1 MIGENLA
8 KWRIAMREISGKQ
21 RRMAASDGSRG
32 DAVAEPIIRKTEV
45 IEERTDSFNYRQFN
59 ASFME
64 LAIHIGFIGL
74 LVSWTFVLV
83 HPFIPII
90 VWSVV
95 LTVALYPVFD
105 WLAAILGGR
114 RGLAAALITVL
125 GLLVVIGPVTWLGL
139 GLIDGLRALIER
151 LDSGKLSIP
160 PPSETVR
167 NWPLIGPQF
176 YDFWTLAST
185 NVKSALTYLL
195 PQLKPVGDILLNAAS
210 NAGAWTLQF
219 LTSVIIAG
227 FLFPPGPL
235 LVSATKTLALKIDST
250 HGERFVKLS
259 GATIRAVSRGVI
271 GMSLLQAV
279 VAGIGMSLAGVPGA
293 SFLTLAVLVLGIIQI
308 GPSPIVAPL
317 LVWTWTTMTIGPALA
332 FSACMAMLIVIDS
345 FLKPFV
351 LARGLTTPMLVTLVG
366 VIGGILAHGIGGLFV
381 GPVVL
386 AVAWD
391 LLKAW
396 IRDGKASVGAL
407 SS

>member
-1 MIGENLA
+1 M
-8 KWRIAMREISGKQ
+8 
-21 RRMAASDGSRG
+21 
-32 DAVAEPIIRKTEV
+32 TE
-45 IEERTDSFNYRQFN
+45 EHTDSFNYRQLN
-59 ASFME
+59 ATFIE
-64 LAIHIGFIGL
+64 LAIHLGFIGL
-74 LVSWTFVLV
+74 LVAWTFVLV

-105 WLAAILGGR
+105 WTAAVLGGR
-114 RGLAAALITVL
+114 RALAAALVTIL

-139 GLIDGLRALIER
+139 GLIDGLKTLIEQ

-160 PPSETVR
+160 PPSENVR
-167 NWPLIGPQF
+167 DWPLVGPQF

-185 NVKSALTYLL
+185 NVRSALTYLL
-195 PQLKPVGDILLNAAS
+195 PQLKPLGDVLLNAAS
-210 NAGAWTLQF
+210 NAGTWTLQF
-219 LTSVIIAG
+219 LVSVIIAG
-227 FLFPPGPL
+227 FLFRPGPL
-235 LVSATKTLALKIDST
+235 LVTATKTLALRIDST

-271 GMSLLQAV
+271 GISLLQAV
-279 VAGIGMSLAGVPGA
+279 VGGIGMSLAGVPGA

-308 GPSPIVAPL
+308 GPSPVVAPL
-317 LVWTWTTMTIGPALA
+317 LVWGWTTMTIGPALA
-332 FSACMAMLIVIDS
+332 FTACMATLIFIDS

-351 LARGLTTPMLVTLVG
+351 LARGLTTPMLVTLTG

-391 LLKAW
+391 LLNAW
-396 IRDGKASVGAL
+396 IRDSKAPAK
-407 SS
+407 

>member
-1 MIGENLA
+1 
-8 KWRIAMREISGKQ
+8 
-21 RRMAASDGSRG
+21 
-32 DAVAEPIIRKTEV
+32 VT
-45 IEERTDSFNYRQFN
+45 EERTESFNYRQFN
-59 ASFME
+59 ATFTE

-74 LVSWTFVLV
+74 LVAWTFVLV

-114 RGLAAALITVL
+114 RRLAAALITML

-139 GLIDGLRALIER
+139 GVIDGLKTLIGQ

-160 PPSETVR
+160 PPPESVR
-167 NWPLIGPQF
+167 DWPLVGQQF

-185 NVKSALTYLL
+185 NVRSALTYLL
-195 PQLKPVGDILLNAAS
+195 PQLKPLGDILLNAAS

-219 LTSVIIAG
+219 LVSVIIAG
-227 FLFPPGPL
+227 FLFSPGPL
-235 LVSATKTLALKIDST
+235 LVTATKTLAFRIDAT

-271 GMSLLQAV
+271 GISVLQAV
-279 VAGIGMSLAGVPGA
+279 VGGIGMSLAEVPGA
-293 SFLTLAVLVLGIIQI
+293 SFLTLAILVLGIIQI
-308 GPSPIVAPL
+308 GPLLVVAPL
-317 LVWTWTTMTIGPALA
+317 LVWSWTTMTTGPALA
-332 FSACMAMLIVIDS
+332 FTACMATVTLIDNV
-345 FLKPFV
+345 LKPFV
-351 LARGLTTPMLVTLVG
+351 LARGLTTPTLVTLIG

-386 AVAWD
+386 ALAWD
-391 LLKAW
+391 LLNVW
-396 IRDGKASVGAL
+396 IRDSKALAK
-407 SS
+407 